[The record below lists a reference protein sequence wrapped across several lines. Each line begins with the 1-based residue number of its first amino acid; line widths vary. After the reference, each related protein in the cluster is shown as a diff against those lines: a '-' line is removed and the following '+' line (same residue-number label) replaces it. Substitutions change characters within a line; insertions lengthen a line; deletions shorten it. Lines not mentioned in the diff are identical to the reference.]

1 MQDCRQAIVQWAEWS
16 VANHAHFN
24 YTEGP
29 QRMSALGVYPPKFPI
44 FADCSAGVTLW
55 YWLAGVALDPNGGTA
70 WKGNQFGRQGYT
82 GTLLAH
88 GAHIPAGS
96 VVPGDVVV
104 YGDTPGVH
112 TALVVW
118 AQGPDILTVSHGQ
131 QGDPSFVWVNKPV
144 NVKRNKSYAVDG
156 RKPQTFLRFP
166 TGGTPRFPSTHPE
179 PVI

>member
-1 MQDCRQAIVQWAEWS
+1 MQDCRQAIVQWAEWG

-55 YWLAGVALDPNGGTA
+55 YWLAGAPDPNGGTA
-70 WKGNQFGRQGYT
+70 YNGTTFGREGYT
-82 GTLLAH
+82 GTLLSH
-88 GAHIPAGS
+88 GSHIIAP
-96 VVPGDVVV
+96 VPGDVVV

-144 NVKRNKSYAVDG
+144 HAPQAGHPIDG
-156 RKPQTFLRFP
+156 RKPQTFLRFA
-166 TGGTPRFPSTHPE
+166 TGGTPRFPTTHLE

>member
-1 MQDCRQAIVQWAEWS
+1 MQDCRQAIVQWAEWG

-55 YWLAGVALDPNGGTA
+55 YWLAGAPDPNGGTA
-70 WKGNQFGRQGYT
+70 YNGTTFGREGYT
-82 GTLLAH
+82 GTLLSH
-88 GAHIPAGS
+88 GSHIIAP
-96 VVPGDVVV
+96 VPGDVVV

-144 NVKRNKSYAVDG
+144 HAPQAGHPIDG
-156 RKPQTFLRFP
+156 RTPQTFLRFD
-166 TGGTPRFPSTHPE
+166 TGGTPRFPAPQPA